1 MTKVTEVLWL
11 QRSELDRFPNQT
23 QVVVTAA
30 LVNSD
35 TPQHFIFANNKDL
48 IELISSLGTLSKSEI
63 V

>member
-35 TPQHFIFANNKDL
+35 TPQHFIFANIKDL
-48 IELISSLGTLSKSEI
+48 IELISLLETLSKSEI